1 MTKNIFITGGTSGIG
16 KSLIYKFAENK
27 CNIFF
32 TYNSNLN
39 EAQSI
44 SKNLKKLNILH
55 NYAKMD
61 LSRPETINNA
71 FKKFSK
77 QFRRLNIFINNA
89 SIKMQRKEF
98 LKLKNIEI
106 SKNIK
111 GLLIGNIISLKKALE
126 LSLKK
131 SSSNQ
136 SIIINISS
144 YASISG
150 GKNIHLYASSKSA
163 LNTLTT
169 ALSKDSF
176 KKKIKFFSI
185 VPRYIDTPSFRKN
198 NNIKNNRD
206 LILFKKRKKIKRIK
220 KPKEFAN
227 FVYNKFIRNINTKYN
242 PIIHYDS
249 F

>member
-32 TYNSNLN
+32 TYYSNSN

-44 SKNLKKLNILH
+44 SKNLKKHNILH

-150 GKNIHLYASSKSA
+150 GKNIHLYASSK
-163 LNTLTT
+163 
-169 ALSKDSF
+169 
-176 KKKIKFFSI
+176 
-185 VPRYIDTPSFRKN
+185 
-198 NNIKNNRD
+198 
-206 LILFKKRKKIKRIK
+206 
-220 KPKEFAN
+220 
-227 FVYNKFIRNINTKYN
+227 
-242 PIIHYDS
+242 
-249 F
+249 

>member
-1 MTKNIFITGGTSGIG
+1 
-16 KSLIYKFAENK
+16 
-27 CNIFF
+27 
-32 TYNSNLN
+32 
-39 EAQSI
+39 
-44 SKNLKKLNILH
+44 
-55 NYAKMD
+55 MD

-176 KKKIKFFSI
+176 RRKIKIISI
-185 VPRYIDTPSFRKN
+185 VPRRIDTLTFRKN
-198 NNIKNNRD
+198 NNIKNNKD
-206 LILFKKRKKIKRIK
+206 LILFKRRKKIKNVK
-220 KPKEFAN
+220 TPSEFAN
-227 FVYNKFIRNINTKYN
+227 FIYKRIIRKPSVAKK
-242 PIIHYDS
+242 PILYFDS

>member
-32 TYNSNLN
+32 TYYSNLN

-44 SKNLKKLNILH
+44 SKNLKKHNILH

-61 LSRPETINNA
+61 LSRPGTINNA

-77 QFRRLNIFINNA
+77 QFKRLNIFINNA

-206 LILFKKRKKIKRIK
+206 LNLFKKRKKIKRIK
-220 KPKEFAN
+220 NSKEFAN
-227 FVYNKFIRNINTKYN
+227 FVYNKFIRNINAKYK